1 MNTEVWVS
9 LNLKVERFTSAA
21 ARDLI
26 VNQRIIFK
34 EYISAQILKCF
45 SKLPNAKIVDIS
57 AQSQPP

>member
-21 ARDLI
+21 ARNLI

-34 EYISAQILKCF
+34 EYTSAQILKCF

-57 AQSQPP
+57 AQS